1 MAALPPDPR
10 DDGEPDTPGLQLA
23 LTLPVGSASLPPSAD
38 LTLYASFG
46 TDWGAVSI
54 QQRTRSSGVYTHH
67 HNRGGGL
74 RSVTVSRI
82 EKVSS
87 NYPDAETAIE
97 EDRKQA
103 AVSFTSSSSEP
114 LVGDLVI
121 RAKLAAD
128 IGCDAPL
135 RNW

>member
-1 MAALPPDPR
+1 M
-10 DDGEPDTPGLQLA
+10 
-23 LTLPVGSASLPPSAD
+23 
-38 LTLYASFG
+38 
-46 TDWGAVSI
+46 
-54 QQRTRSSGVYTHH
+54 
-67 HNRGGGL
+67 

-114 LVGDLVI
+114 LVDDLVI
-121 RAKLAAD
+121 RVKLADD
-128 IGCDAPL
+128 IGYAAFEEL
-135 RNW
+135 IHSHHL